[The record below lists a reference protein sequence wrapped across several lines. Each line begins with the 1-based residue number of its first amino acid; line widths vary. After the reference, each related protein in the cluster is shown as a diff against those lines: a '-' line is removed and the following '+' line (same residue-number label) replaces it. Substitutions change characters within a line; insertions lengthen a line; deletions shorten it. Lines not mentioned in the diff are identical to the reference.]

1 MYVAKESNSGYAVY
15 RSEQDPN
22 SPGRLA
28 RIRDLRQAI
37 ETDQLLLHF
46 QPKLAFD
53 RSRVDAVEA
62 LARWHHPEHGWVPA
76 DQIIPLAERTG
87 LIRPLSMWVLN
98 CAIRQVAR
106 WHAAHHHIRIAVNLS
121 ARNLHD
127 PDLAR
132 TVEQLL
138 RKWRVESHWLTVE
151 ITESAIMVDPDRAME
166 TLVQIHDMGIHIAID
181 DFGTGY
187 SSLAYLKRLP
197 ADEIKI
203 DKSFVIDMARNEDDA
218 FIARSVI
225 DLGHNLG
232 LKVVAEGVEN
242 EATWN
247 LLRQMGCDVA
257 QGYYVSRP
265 LATCDLM
272 DFLNRNRG
280 AGTRI
285 AV

>member
-1 MYVAKESNSGYAVY
+1 
-15 RSEQDPN
+15 
-22 SPGRLA
+22 
-28 RIRDLRQAI
+28 
-37 ETDQLLLHF
+37 
-46 QPKLAFD
+46 
-53 RSRVDAVEA
+53 
-62 LARWHHPEHGWVPA
+62 
-76 DQIIPLAERTG
+76 
-87 LIRPLSMWVLN
+87 
-98 CAIRQVAR
+98 
-106 WHAAHHHIRIAVNLS
+106 
-121 ARNLHD
+121 
-127 PDLAR
+127 
-132 TVEQLL
+132 VEQLL